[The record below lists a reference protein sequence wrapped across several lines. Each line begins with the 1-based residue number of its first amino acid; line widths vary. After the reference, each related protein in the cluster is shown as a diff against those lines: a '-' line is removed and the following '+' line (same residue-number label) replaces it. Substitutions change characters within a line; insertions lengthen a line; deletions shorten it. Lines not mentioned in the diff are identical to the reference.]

1 LIVWRSKM
9 AATFEWLE
17 QASRS
22 RRWLVGVSGGADSV
36 ALAAMLSEHG
46 FDRAVIC
53 HLDHRLRGRDSSAD
67 AKWVAHLAAKL
78 ALPFEDG
85 KIDVRSR
92 MRQNG
97 ESLESAARAARHDF
111 FGQCAKKWRCRRLI
125 LAHHAEDQAET
136 VLWNLLRGSY
146 GARGMSAQP
155 RILNMGGVPIE
166 IHRPLLTWRREEIRD
181 WLQSRNLSWRED
193 ASNATPIAIRNRLRN
208 EILPQLAEITGRDPT
223 EMLCRAAT
231 ADEDLREITRWAVQH
246 AAATDPQGRLHL
258 TAIRK
263 LPKSLQSAVIANF
276 LQSHGLE
283 ILTRDLLNRCV
294 GLLDPASPP
303 AVNLPQNNSLRRRAG
318 RLFLSQ
324 SPPRTQGNESS

>member
-1 LIVWRSKM
+1 M
-9 AATFEWLE
+9 AETFDWFERE
-17 QASRS
+17 SSS

-36 ALAAMLSEHG
+36 ALAAMLAENG

-53 HLDHRLRGRDSSAD
+53 HLDHRLRGRSSAAD
-67 AKWVAHLAAKL
+67 AKWVAHLAGKL
-78 ALPFEDG
+78 ALPIESG
-85 KIDVRSR
+85 KIDVRGR

-97 ESLESAARAARHDF
+97 ESLETAARSARHEF
-111 FGQCAKKWRCRRLI
+111 FGQCAKKWRCPRLI

-136 VLWNLLRGSY
+136 VLWNLLRGSH
-146 GARGMSAQP
+146 GARGMSEQP
-155 RILNMGGVPIE
+155 KLLKMGGMPIE

-181 WLQSRNLSWRED
+181 WLRSRNLTWRED
-193 ASNATPIAIRNRLRN
+193 TSNATPIAIRNRLRN

-231 ADEDLREITRWAVQH
+231 ADEDLREITRWAVQN

-258 TAIRK
+258 TALRK
-263 LPKSLQSAVIANF
+263 LPKSLQSAVIADF

-283 ILTRDLLNRCV
+283 ILTRDLLTRCV
-294 GLLDPASPP
+294 GLLDSASPP
-303 AVNLPQNNSLRRRAG
+303 AVNLPKNNSLRRRAG

-324 SPPRTQGNESS
+324 NPPRSQGNESP